1 MSKGIFQKI
10 QDFDA
15 NFLRVTG
22 FEQLVIFFRDNKALL
37 IFLSIIAVIAY
48 GGDVFNFSLN
58 IDSENHAFDYGA
70 KGGWVSQGRWG
81 MYFLNSMLLPDA
93 IMPVIPMLIAI
104 VGSVIGALFFVQHI
118 FL

>member
-37 IFLSIIAVIAY
+37 IFLSIIASI
-48 GGDVFNFSLN
+48 
-58 IDSENHAFDYGA
+58 
-70 KGGWVSQGRWG
+70 
-81 MYFLNSMLLPDA
+81 
-93 IMPVIPMLIAI
+93 
-104 VGSVIGALFFVQHI
+104 
-118 FL
+118 